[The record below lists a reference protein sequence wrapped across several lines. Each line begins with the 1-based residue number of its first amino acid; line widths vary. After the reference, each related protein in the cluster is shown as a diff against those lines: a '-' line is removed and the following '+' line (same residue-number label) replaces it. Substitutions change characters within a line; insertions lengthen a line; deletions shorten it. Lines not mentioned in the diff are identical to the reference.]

1 MRVRFWGTRGSI
13 ATPGPGT
20 VHFGGNTSCVE
31 ATTASGKRVIFDC
44 GTGAR
49 PLGNQLMANGSRPCR
64 AAILIGHTHWDHIQG
79 FPFFTPAF
87 VPGNEFD
94 VYGPEGSLRSLRE
107 ALCGQM
113 QYSYFPIE
121 VDQLPARLSFHDL
134 SEGLH
139 WIHGLKVTA
148 HFMNHPAM
156 TLGYRIEADGVSVV
170 YLCDHEPFSEKL
182 WRAEAEPGHLDSVL
196 HEGDRRHGEFMSGA
210 DLVIHDAMYT
220 PEQYASK
227 KNWGHSTYEY
237 AVGLAAAAG
246 VRNLALTHH
255 DPAHDDQFIAEIERR
270 ARREAE
276 QYRGN
281 INVFCAREGSDMHLG
296 AEAFPQ
302 TASAASSPLFQI
314 LIVDDDPDIIRLAK
328 KALNQADY
336 AIRAASNGSDALV
349 EVGKSLPDLIV
360 LDLVMPQTGGLDVL
374 RSLRNN
380 PATTSVP
387 VLILTSNDDEASVQT
402 SFEIGATDY
411 VTKPFSLPQLAAR
424 VRACLLRAHQEG
436 T

>member
-1 MRVRFWGTRGSI
+1 MQVRFWGTRGSI

-20 VHFGGNTSCVE
+20 IQFGGNTACVE
-31 ATTASGKRVIFDC
+31 ATLASGRRVIFDC

-49 PLGNQLMANGSRPCR
+49 PLGNELMANGPRPCR
-64 AAILIGHTHWDHIQG
+64 AAILISHTHWDHIQG

-87 VPGNEFD
+87 ARGNEFD
-94 VYGPEGSLRSLRE
+94 IYGPEGSLRSLRE

-121 VDQLPARLSFHDL
+121 IEQLPARLSFHDL

-139 WIHGLKVTA
+139 WVHGIKITA

-156 TLGYRIEADGVSVV
+156 TLGYRIEADGVSLV

-182 WRAEAEPGHLDSVL
+182 WRADAEPGQLQSVL
-196 HEGDRRHGEFMSGA
+196 HEGDRRHGEFMKGA

-220 PEQYASK
+220 PEQYAAK
-227 KNWGHSTYEY
+227 RNWGHSTYEY

-255 DPAHDDQFIAEIERR
+255 DPAHDDDFILEIEAR

-276 QYRGN
+276 QYSRN
-281 INVFCAREGSDMHLG
+281 LEVFCAREGAELNLG
-296 AEAFPQ
+296 TQTSSQ
-302 TASAASSPLFQI
+302 TAPTASSLFKI
-314 LIVDDDPDIIRLAK
+314 LVVDDDPDIIRLAQ
-328 KALNQADY
+328 KALAHADY
-336 AIRAASNGSDALV
+336 AVRVASNGSDALV
-349 EVGKSLPDLIV
+349 EVGRSLPDLIV
-360 LDLVMPQTGGLDVL
+360 LDLVMPQTSGLDML
-374 RSLRNN
+374 RSLRSN
-380 PATTSVP
+380 PATQGVP
-387 VLILTSNDDEASVQT
+387 VLILTSNDDEGSVQT
-402 SFEIGATDY
+402 AFEIGATDY
-411 VTKPFSLPQLAAR
+411 VTKPFSLPQLATR